1 MRVVIQRSLEAK
13 CIVDGNIISSI
24 DKGFMILVGFSVQDN
39 EEVLPKMARKVANLR
54 IFEDENGKIN
64 KSLYDV
70 GGSILSISQFTLYA
84 DLSHGH
90 RPGFTNAMA
99 GEEAVKLYHKFNEI
113 LKNEYKIHV
122 YEGQFGADMKIQF
135 TNDGPVTILL
145 DSSNI

>member
-24 DKGFMILVGFSVQDN
+24 DKGFMILVGFMQQDT